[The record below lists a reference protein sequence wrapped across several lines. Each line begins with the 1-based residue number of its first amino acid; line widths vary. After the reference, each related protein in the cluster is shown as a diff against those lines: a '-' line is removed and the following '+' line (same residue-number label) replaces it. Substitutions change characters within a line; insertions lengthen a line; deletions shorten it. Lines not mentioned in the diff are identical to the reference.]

1 MKSKTI
7 SRKELYELVWATPL
21 TQLAK
26 QYNISDNGLRK
37 ICIKHEIPLPKA
49 GHWSKVKFGKKVART
64 PLKKTEKK
72 LDDIK
77 LYERT
82 GKNDKKAHFNS
93 KYSALKNEIV
103 NDPSL
108 PLSVPTKMYKPDI
121 LVQKAKSDLATSNY
135 QPNHQYQD
143 IIHTTKGYLNIE
155 VSKKMVPR
163 ALRFMNALIKL
174 LRKRGHDIEIDG
186 YSTYAIVFDEKI
198 NIRCRE
204 KSKRVMV
211 KSDRWTN
218 YEYHASD
225 ILMLKMEADYILRKD
240 WADSKNELL
249 EEQLAKILT
258 KLELTAK
265 QLKKERIEREEWH
278 KKFQEEQKIKQ
289 ELQDRKDKELKSLKS
304 LFKDMK
310 RHEMTVRLR
319 SYVQEFKSHKE
330 SNGELTEDLLLWL
343 EWANEKIEWFDPMI
357 EREVPLLEGVERN
370 SLMEDN
376 KPERLKRFYP

>member
-1 MKSKTI
+1 METKTI
-7 SRKELYELVWATPL
+7 TRKELYELVWTTPL

-26 QYNISDNGLRK
+26 QYNISDNCLRK
-37 ICIKHEIPLPKA
+37 ICIKHEIPLPRV
-49 GHWSKVKFGKKVART
+49 GHWSKVKYGKKVTKT
-64 PLKKTEKK
+64 PLKKKEKK
-72 LDDIK
+72 LDDIN
-77 LYERT
+77 LSERKE
-82 GKNDKKAHFNS
+82 KNDKKAHFNS

-108 PLSVPTKMYKPDI
+108 PLSVPSKMYKPDI
-121 LVQKAKSDLATSNY
+121 LVQKAKSDLATSNF

-143 IIHTTKGYLNIE
+143 IIHTTKGNLNIE

-186 YSTYAIVFDEKI
+186 YSTYAIVLDEKI

-204 KSKRVMV
+204 KSKRVLV
-211 KSDRWTN
+211 KKERWTN

-225 ILMLKMEADYILRKD
+225 ILMLKMEADYFLRKD
-240 WADSKNELL
+240 WADNKNELL

-289 ELQDRKDKELKSLKS
+289 ELQDRKDKELQSLKS

-319 SYVQEFKSHKE
+319 SYVQEFKNHKE

-357 EREVPLLEGVERN
+357 EREVPLLEDVERN
-370 SLMEDN
+370 SLVET
-376 KPERLKRFYP
+376 ETKRSSLFYP

>member
-1 MKSKTI
+1 MKTKTI
-7 SRKELYELVWATPL
+7 SRKELYEMVWTTPL

-37 ICIKHEIPLPKA
+37 ICIKHEIPLPKV
-49 GHWSKVKFGKKVART
+49 GHWSKKKYGKKVTKT
-64 PLKKTEKK
+64 PLGQTEKK

-77 LYERT
+77 LYERI
-82 GKNDKKAHFNS
+82 GKNNKKAHFNS
-93 KYSALKNEIV
+93 KYSALKNEIK
-103 NDPSL
+103 NNPSL
-108 PLSVPTKMYKPDI
+108 PLSVPSRLYKPDI
-121 LVQKAKSDLATSNY
+121 LIQKAKSDLATSNY
-135 QPNHQYQD
+135 QPSHQYQD
-143 IIHTTKGYLNIE
+143 IIHTTKGILNIE

-163 ALRFMNALIKL
+163 ALRFMNALINL

-204 KSKRVMV
+204 KSKRVLV
-211 KSDRWTN
+211 KKERWTN
-218 YEYHASD
+218 YEYHPSG

-265 QLKKERIEREEWH
+265 QLKKERIEAEERQKRH
-278 KKFQEEQKIKQ
+278 QEERKIKQ
-289 ELQDRKDKELKSLKS
+289 ELQDRKDKELQSLKS

-319 SYVQEFKSHKE
+319 SYVQEFKNHKE

-357 EREVPLLEGVERN
+357 EREVPLLEDVERN
-370 SLMEDN
+370 SFVEN
-376 KPERLKRFYP
+376 KTKRSSLFYP